1 MSRSGFSLIEVMVG
15 MLIFAVGVL
24 ALSASTGYMGLQIRA
39 ADMRTE
45 RSVAFQQVS
54 EQLQAAPFDDV
65 VDLTQAN
72 AQVIGSYLAWWDV
85 DSLSWALKEVAVVT
99 EGPGFIDGQR
109 ADEVV
114 DTLIIRLARPVR

>member
-45 RSVAFQQVS
+45 RSVTFQQVS
-54 EQLQAAPFDDV
+54 EQLQAKQFDEV
-65 VDLTQAN
+65 VDLNESDAM
-72 AQVIGSYLAWWDV
+72 VIGSYEAWWDV
-85 DSLSWALKEVAVVT
+85 DSLSWALKEVSIFT
-99 EGPGFIDGQR
+99 EGPGFVDGQR
-109 ADEVV
+109 ADEVE
-114 DTLIIRLARPVR
+114 DTLIVRIARPVR